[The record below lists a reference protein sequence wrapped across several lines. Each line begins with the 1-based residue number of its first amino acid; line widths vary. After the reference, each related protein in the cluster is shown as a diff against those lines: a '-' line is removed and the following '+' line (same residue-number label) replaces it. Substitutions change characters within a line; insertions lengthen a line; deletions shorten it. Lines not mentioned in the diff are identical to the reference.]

1 MIAIYL
7 GVALPEELEP
17 EVSLLLLEPVLPE
30 LLPLRS
36 EPLEPLL
43 LPPGV
48 KAPPVAELL
57 PESPKNE
64 NTLCL
69 QLGWVRSVLA
79 SKVGADSSLLV
90 SPAKVKLGCCEEL
103 VVAELLLELDELP
116 ELDVRSSIQGTATCL
131 PLPEALAELAEPIPV
146 LLELELGDVL
156 LVELELGD
164 VLLELALPLNERIAN
179 SNRPEFGLTTKSL
192 IVPISVPAEPLTCAP
207 VN

>member
-103 VVAELLLELDELP
+103 VVAEL
-116 ELDVRSSIQGTATCL
+116 DVRSSIQGTATCL

-179 SNRPEFGLTTKSL
+179 SNRPEFGLTMKSL